1 MSSTD
6 PQDPATPAPD
16 PWRKPETGSTSGAA
30 PAPAPV
36 PDAVQPYASGP
47 AYPSGE
53 AYPSSPA
60 YPSGEAYPSSPAYPS
75 GEAYPPAP
83 TYGAPV
89 QHPVPGGYPP
99 AQAYGYPAYRG
110 YLPKNSYAVWSLVL
124 GILGLVSCGFFTGI
138 PAIVVGNNAKK
149 AAANGE
155 ADNPGMATAGVVLG
169 WIGTG
174 WSGLVVV
181 GYLVFVVVMLLT
193 TASA

>member
-6 PQDPATPAPD
+6 PYDPATGSSD
-16 PWRKPETGSTSGAA
+16 PWRKPETGTTGGE
-30 PAPAPV
+30 PPV
-36 PDAVQPYASGP
+36 PGPVPGAGTPYASGP
-47 AYPSGE
+47 AYPSG
-53 AYPSSPA
+53 PA
-60 YPSGEAYPSSPAYPS
+60 Y
-75 GEAYPPAP
+75 
-83 TYGAPV
+83 GAQV
-89 QHPVPGGYPP
+89 QHPTPGAYP
-99 AQAYGYPAYRG
+99 QAYGYGYPAYGG
-110 YLPKNSYAVWSLVL
+110 YHPKNSYAVWSLVL